1 MDEQEILALIT
12 GDNDKEADKA
22 VEDEIVVSQPSK
34 CLFSH
39 AEALQK
45 IDDYLAYY
53 RCQPETT
60 PENVSKLI
68 QFRKFSAKKR
78 ECFVKQT
85 STLSFFKKNL
95 DLVKLL
101 TK

>member
-1 MDEQEILALIT
+1 MDEQGILVLIT
-12 GDNDKEADKA
+12 GDNNKEPDKA
-22 VEDEIVVSQPSK
+22 VENS

-45 IDDYLAYY
+45 IDNYLAYY

-60 PENVSKLI
+60 PEDKSKLI

-85 STLSFFKKNL
+85 SILSFFKK
-95 DLVKLL
+95 KS
-101 TK
+101 